1 MIEIAWHSLSQ
12 AFMIHENPAYL
23 AKKEDKI
30 VAITKETINQTYIK
44 LKLMSGGIKQK
55 SNYEILHQKRKAF
68 FNRWKRSAFLE
79 TFMEQDESHMAPR
92 TAELKGRRLDLSQDR
107 MPSYSPI
114 LPTQDLSLS
123 IMQRSNYNSAFSPQ
137 KPNFTP
143 YKS

>member
-1 MIEIAWHSLSQ
+1 VIEIAWHSLSQ

-55 SNYEILHQKRKAF
+55 SYYEILHQKRKAF

-79 TFMEQDESHMAPR
+79 TFMDQDESRMAPR
-92 TAELKGRRLDLSQDR
+92 TAELKGRRLDLS
-107 MPSYSPI
+107 
-114 LPTQDLSLS
+114 
-123 IMQRSNYNSAFSPQ
+123 
-137 KPNFTP
+137 
-143 YKS
+143 